1 MKAGSRGKALLA
13 RATALLVLLAIPQFA
28 QETPRPPSTPD
39 TIERGHMYFSG
50 NCGIC
55 HGADAQGG
63 DKGPNLTTSQFKHG
77 ATDADLFRSITR
89 GVPGTIM
96 PANNLPPEQVWAI
109 VAFLRST
116 VVAARAATGGNKE
129 AGEKYFWS
137 AGKCGNC
144 HMVNGKGGVLGP
156 DLSQIGSART
166 LEYLTT
172 KLRDP
177 NKEVTTGLREPNADY
192 VVPIANSIVTVVT
205 SSGQRITG
213 VAKNE
218 DTFSLQMIG
227 SDNEIH
233 IFMKK
238 DLKDVIHEQ
247 KSPMPAYTNQELSEA
262 SLKDLLAYLATL
274 E

>member
-1 MKAGSRGKALLA
+1 MLKPVILFF
-13 RATALLVLLAIPQFA
+13 LAITLIA
-28 QETPRPPSTPD
+28 QETPRAPSTPD
-39 TIERGHMYFSG
+39 TIDRGHMYFSG

-77 ATDADLFRSITR
+77 ATDADLYRSITR

-116 VVAARAATGGNKE
+116 VVAARAGTGGNRD
-129 AGEKYFWS
+129 AGEKFFWNS
-137 AGKCGNC
+137 GKCRNC
-144 HMVNGKGGVLGP
+144 HMVNGRGGVLGP
-156 DLSQIGSART
+156 DLSHIGSAHT
-166 LEYLTT
+166 VQYLMT

-192 VVPIANSIVTVVT
+192 VVPISNSIVTVVT
-205 SSGQRITG
+205 STGQRIGG

-218 DTFSLQMIG
+218 DTFSIQMIG

-238 DLKDVIHEQ
+238 DLKEVIHEQ
-247 KSPMPAYTNQELSEA
+247 KSPMPAYTEKELSEA
-262 SLKDLLAYLATL
+262 ALKDLLAYLATL